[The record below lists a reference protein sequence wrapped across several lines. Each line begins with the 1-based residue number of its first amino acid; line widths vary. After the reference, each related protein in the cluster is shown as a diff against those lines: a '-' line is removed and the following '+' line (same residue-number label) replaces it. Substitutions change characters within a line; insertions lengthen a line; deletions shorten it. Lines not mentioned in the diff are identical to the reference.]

1 MEKWD
6 ANHGMNEKKKG
17 SRGNAPCILDSQFT
31 ILYAIRVLCI
41 EDPPI

>member
-6 ANHGMNEKKKG
+6 ANHGMNEKK
-17 SRGNAPCILDSQFT
+17 RIPGNAPCILDSQFT